1 MSEGKG
7 EGRAV
12 PPEPPRVPIIFTACL
27 FVFWQTAQVPGLMA
41 ASEQAATC
49 CPYGS
54 ESRPI
59 SGCWADKEA
68 DQWLAVGSRGLLH
81 PGNSPW
87 WLLSTVQGSVFFR
100 VGPFVMMPAGD
111 GEVPWGSGLKPK
123 KDKVGLLRG
132 DLGNGAAGQGLRG
145 QLKVWVG
152 RWPERPAVVPMCLL
166 PALLLGPQGQTSG
179 SAALILPRCSPGNG
193 SPPCTWTHP
202 TKGRTSVVLSGR
214 SPEPGVGPAQ
224 PALRALGCA
233 VSAAG
238 VCPGLTSP
246 QTLVPSCPCMRPVLA
261 PSVPCCGPCGSQLC
275 AQCAVGTRGGREGWG
290 GGQMPPDPDATAILV
305 LCCPCCPGGSRN
317 L

>member
-100 VGPFVMMPAGD
+100 VGPFVLMPAGD

-193 SPPCTWTHP
+193 SPP
-202 TKGRTSVVLSGR
+202 
-214 SPEPGVGPAQ
+214 
-224 PALRALGCA
+224 
-233 VSAAG
+233 
-238 VCPGLTSP
+238 
-246 QTLVPSCPCMRPVLA
+246 
-261 PSVPCCGPCGSQLC
+261 
-275 AQCAVGTRGGREGWG
+275 
-290 GGQMPPDPDATAILV
+290 
-305 LCCPCCPGGSRN
+305 
-317 L
+317 